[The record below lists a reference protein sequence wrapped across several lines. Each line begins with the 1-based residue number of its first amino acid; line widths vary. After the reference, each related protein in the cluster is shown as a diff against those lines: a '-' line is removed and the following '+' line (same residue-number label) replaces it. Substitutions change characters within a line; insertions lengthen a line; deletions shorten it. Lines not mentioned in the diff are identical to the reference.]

1 MKKRKILFSLLLLA
15 TSLTLSQSISPYAIE
30 NTSIDSSIQP
40 FVVGGPTINNYWIE
54 NVTDEG
60 FDFNIV
66 FNSTNEVTSL
76 HLPYWKNGNYGGMKS
91 MSPARVGTNQFKAH
105 IKMKDIGSGTEYVY
119 VGIHPSTSNGSYFLT
134 DLTLKLDT
142 TNPNL
147 NLSLSNTNWT
157 NQNIYLTSK
166 ATDNMNIIERRS
178 FINKLNQI
186 STEDVYS
193 EPNILLITGYDTSPI
208 RDYIGNRVNVTTV
221 NVASVTSIN
230 QLKRYDLVIY
240 DGYCWSLSSSFATF
254 LNQAFEEGVSIIT
267 NFNDDP
273 FNLAISNSAASVIDG
288 NYTFKNNVVG
298 TGYFNGRLNRF
309 SYIFDGKSEGDSN
322 YYKIGAG
329 TDTFV
334 ISNVTHSKDDTTT
347 PAVLMKTHSNG
358 NKWIHFQS
366 SSLSVRTNAMYR
378 AIDEIMTGTMK
389 TRQTY
394 TSSYEISENGT
405 YGVEVED
412 FSGNK
417 TKQTVNVTNIDKTPP
432 TMVITG
438 VPTTWTNSATL
449 TVTGSDNLSGVS
461 KIILPNGYT
470 VINTNS
476 TSYTVAQ
483 NGDYTFRIIDNAGN
497 EYSQTVKV
505 SYIDTAISDIMNI
518 NGTTTLINKDNS
530 LRRMTFTFN
539 PVVDSQA
546 GIKGYSYVI
555 DKSAS
560 TNPDNTVDIT
570 ATTITKDITDTGAY
584 YLHIKAIDNAG
595 NVSKVIHHKMDYPN
609 LKATSNTTDNKI
621 RLDWT
626 MDDINGKT
634 FKVYQ
639 KKPGNTTF
647 QSISTTNFATIKQVK
662 VLNIYPNVGNHLKG
676 WMENPNS
683 EDPNGY
689 GKGIIK
695 VDEIDI
701 NNFNLNPSTYL
712 KNADGTWKYDVLMFG
727 TWDANNYIDIT
738 KVARDEV
745 EVFIQDGRGVLFG
758 HDTTNS
764 NNKWVNFSHLG
775 TKYLNMINTGSDSL
789 RYSQVFISKKGLL
802 TNYPWNIGDLGTKL
816 VIPSTHSYGQGAY
829 GDIWMQYDLN
839 SNASNNF
846 YLTTW
851 NNTAM
856 VQTGH
861 SNATATPD
869 EQKLLANTLFYL
881 NQLSTD
887 NFLEDNS
894 GQDVA
899 PPTNVSNVTHS
910 FTENGFININ
920 FANSEDVGSSYEYY
934 VESQNKDNNSLT
946 LSNVV
951 KSEIKA
957 GFKGYSY
964 VIDSNPNTIPD
975 NIVEQVGNDTI
986 TIKTNN
992 SQAMYLHIK
1001 AVDNVDN
1008 SSEVLHYNITDTT
1021 PPEVTY
1027 SISPNTWTNKTVTI
1041 TVNATDV
1048 GGSGVKDIMLPNG
1061 TIVKSNTTSFTTD
1074 MNGSYSF
1081 KVSDFMGNETIKT
1094 IVVSNIDKTSPD
1106 VTIKNNTNW
1115 TNQNVQVTITATD

>member
-15 TSLTLSQSISPYAIE
+15 TSLTLSQTISPYAIE
-30 NTSIDSSIQP
+30 NMNVDSSIQTMA
-40 FVVGGPTINNYWIE
+40 VAGIDINRYWIE

-60 FDFNIV
+60 FDFNII
-66 FNSTNEVTSL
+66 FNSANEVTSL

-91 MSPARVGTNQFKAH
+91 MSPAKVGTNQFKAH

-119 VGIHPSTSNGSYFLT
+119 VGIHPSNSSGSYFLT

-157 NQNIYLTSK
+157 NQNIFLTSK

-178 FINKLNQI
+178 FINKLNQV

-193 EPNILLITGYDTSPI
+193 DPKILIIDGYGSSSI
-208 RDYIGNRVNVTTV
+208 NEFIGNRVNVSYI
-221 NVASVTSIN
+221 NGTSISSIS
-230 QLKRYDLVIY
+230 QLKGYDLVIY
-240 DGYCWSLSSSFATF
+240 DGRYWSIEPNVSNV
-254 LNQAFEEGVSIIT
+254 LNQAFEEGVSIIS
-267 NFNDDP
+267 NLNDDYL
-273 FNLAISNSAASVIDG
+273 NISIG
-288 NYTFKNNVVG
+288 NGTTINMNGAYTFKDNIVG

-309 SYIFDGKSEGDSN
+309 AYLMNGIREQDDLG
-322 YYKIGAG
+322 YRKIGPG
-329 TDTFV
+329 NDTFV
-334 ISNVTHSKDDTTT
+334 ISNVTHNDGTTT
-347 PAVLMKTHSNG
+347 PGILMKTHSNG
-358 NKWIHFQS
+358 NKWIHFHSADYQT
-366 SSLSVRTNAMYR
+366 VTGAMYR
-378 AIDEIMTGTMK
+378 AIDEIMAGTMK
-389 TRQTY
+389 TRQSY
-394 TSSYEISENGT
+394 SKSYEISENGT
-405 YGVEVED
+405 YGVEIED

-417 TKQTVNVTNIDKTPP
+417 TKQTINVTNIDKTPP

-438 VPTTWTNSATL
+438 IPTTWTNSATL
-449 TVTGSDNLSGVS
+449 NVVGSDDLSGV
-461 KIILPNGYT
+461 KQIVLPNGYT
-470 VINTNS
+470 VINTNIA
-476 TSYTVAQ
+476 SYTVAQ
-483 NGDYTFRIIDNAGN
+483 NGNYTFRIIDNAGN
-497 EYSQTVKV
+497 ESSKTVTV
-505 SYIDTAISDIMNI
+505 SYIDRSINDILNV
-518 NGTTTLINKDNS
+518 NGTTTLINKDTS
-530 LRRMTFTFN
+530 LRKMSITFN

-555 DKSAS
+555 DKSP
-560 TNPDNTVDIT
+560 TTVPDNTVDT
-570 ATTITKDITDTGAY
+570 TTTTITKDITDTGAY
-584 YLHIKAIDNAG
+584 YVHIKAIDNAG
-595 NVSKVIHHKMDYPN
+595 NISKVVHHKMDTPN
-609 LKATSNTTDNKI
+609 LKATVDTTNNKI
-621 RLDWT
+621 RLDWD
-626 MDDINGKT
+626 MDDTNAKT

-639 KKPGNTTF
+639 KKPGNNTF
-647 QSISTTNFATIKQVK
+647 QTISTTNFDVSKQVK

-683 EDPNGY
+683 ESPNGY
-689 GKGIIK
+689 GKGVIK
-695 VDEIDI
+695 VDEVSI
-701 NNFNLNPSTYL
+701 NNFNLNPTSYL
-712 KNADGTWKYDVLMFG
+712 KNNDGSWKYDALMFG
-727 TWDANNYIDIT
+727 TWDANNYLDIT
-738 KVARDEV
+738 KAARDDV
-745 EVFIQDGRGVLFG
+745 EKFIQDGRGVLFG

-764 NNKWVNFSHLG
+764 NNKWVNFTYLG
-775 TKYLNMINTGSDSL
+775 TKYLNLSNDGVDSA
-789 RYSQVFISKKGLL
+789 RYTQVFISKKGLL
-802 TNYPWNIGDLGTKL
+802 TNYPWNIGDIGTKL
-816 VIPSTHSYGQGAY
+816 VIPSTHSYGNGAY
-829 GDIWMQYDLN
+829 GDVWMQYDL
-839 SNASNNF
+839 SSTASNNF

-887 NFLEDNS
+887 NFLDDNS

-899 PPTNVSNVTHS
+899 PPTNIANTTHS

-920 FANSEDVGSSYEYY
+920 FANSEDIGSSYEYY
-934 VESQNKDNNSLT
+934 VESQTKDDNSLT

-951 KSEIKA
+951 KTEIKT
-957 GFKGYSY
+957 GLKGYSY

-975 NIVEQVGNDTI
+975 NVIEQVGNNTI
-986 TIKTNN
+986 TVKTNN

-1001 AVDNVDN
+1001 AIDNVDN

-1027 SISPNTWTNKTVTI
+1027 SLSPNTWTNKTVTI

-1048 GGSGVKDIMLPNG
+1048 GGSGVKEIMLPNG
-1061 TIVKSNTTSFTTD
+1061 SSVRGNTASFTTD

-1081 KVSDFMGNETIKT
+1081 KVSDYMGNETIKT